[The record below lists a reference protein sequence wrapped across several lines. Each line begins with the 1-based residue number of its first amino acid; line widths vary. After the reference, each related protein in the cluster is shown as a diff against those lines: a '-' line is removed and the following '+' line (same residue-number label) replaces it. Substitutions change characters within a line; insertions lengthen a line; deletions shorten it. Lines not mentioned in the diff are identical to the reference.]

1 MINGLAALAY
11 QRLGEIISAPEWADG
26 GRLPPEEEL
35 ARTIGVSRPVLR
47 RALALLRSEGRV
59 SSRRGSGNYIE
70 PLPGSDAGAFSHLPI
85 RNIRDLEHCM
95 SFRLVIEIA
104 IAGEA
109 AERADELLIAAM
121 ETANSQVSASLPQ
134 GSLFEA
140 DFEFHLALARGS
152 RNPYLLAALEGLRR
166 QIRIS
171 FELGRK
177 MRSLP
182 LTEASRRV
190 AAEHELILDA
200 IRSKD
205 TLRARH
211 AIEAHIGG
219 TIRRF
224 FGSGI

>member
-1 MINGLAALAY
+1 MVEGLAAIAY
-11 QRLGEIISAPEWADG
+11 QRLGEIINGPEWADG
-26 GRLPPEEEL
+26 GRLPPEDEL
-35 ARTIGVSRPVLR
+35 ARVIGVSRPVLR
-47 RALALLRSEGRV
+47 RALALLRSEGRI

-70 PLPGSDAGAFSHLPI
+70 PLPRSDVGAFSHLPI

-95 SFRLVIEIA
+95 SFRRVVEVA

-109 AERADELLIAAM
+109 AERADASLVAAM
-121 ETANSQVSASLPQ
+121 EHANSQVSASLPH

-152 RNPYLLAALEGLRR
+152 RNPYLITTLEGLCR

-171 FELGRK
+171 FELGRQ
-177 MRSLP
+177 MRNLP
-182 LTEASRRV
+182 LTEGSKRV
-190 AAEHELILDA
+190 AGEHELILDA

-205 TLRARH
+205 APRARD
-211 AIEAHIGG
+211 AMAAHIGG

-224 FGSGI
+224 FGSEI